1 MKMTNTT
8 FKTRHELPMD
18 KITYDTINKHNE
30 SIKQIIRND
39 WSAESRFIL
48 LPCDI
53 SYDEDLQIA
62 TFNNYG
68 FPFSLEQ
75 TPDYFIITMCRFD
88 VFSQYY
94 FINKKTGECSR
105 HKPDSISPSQLV
117 DGLVRVYGKT
127 EDELME
133 TDFISDKL
141 KPYLQRLIWEREYED
156 AEDDDNPDP
165 LDL

>member
-39 WSAESRFIL
+39 ESAVFRFII

-62 TFNNYG
+62 TFESYC
-68 FPFSLEQ
+68 FPCSLEQ

-94 FINKKTGECSR
+94 FINKKTGECSK

-133 TDFISDKL
+133 ADFIPDKL
-141 KPYLQRLIWEREYED
+141 KRYLQELIWERDYED
-156 AEDDDNPDP
+156 LERDNDNEF
-165 LDL
+165 